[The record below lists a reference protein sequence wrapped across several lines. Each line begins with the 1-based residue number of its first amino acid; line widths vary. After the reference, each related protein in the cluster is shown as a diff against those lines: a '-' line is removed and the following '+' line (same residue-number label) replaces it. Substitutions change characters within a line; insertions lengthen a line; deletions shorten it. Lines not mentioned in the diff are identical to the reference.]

1 MLFIKKPY
9 LDLEKKFKDIMS
21 LHKKDLADHFVR
33 LEKIS
38 KSNLVYYQYYENL
51 KIHFQAIEQDVYPK
65 AQQAMD
71 QLLKLVKEHQN
82 KSFNLYYP
90 ATRTTLDIYQ
100 QSVED
105 LLNELQK
112 IMQPE
117 DETQSRIEQ
126 VKESIR
132 LLRTEYFNRRD
143 SLGLVESQF
152 TNLLKNLDDM
162 MINVDQ
168 KMDAGEYDDILVSI
182 NKMSKVTT
190 MVLGLLDQLPR
201 LCTLIQTVIP
211 DKLTKLVDDV
221 ENLVKLGYPLHH
233 LLIKDTIN
241 KAKDELEFCRN
252 KLNNFDV
259 KDMEKQLR
267 SIADRLDQ
275 FYPLFEKEKNAK
287 ITFDQEYEHI
297 YARVNQIE
305 KNFSK
310 LNAQMPKLK
319 EYYVFEDTKLKDI
332 ETIKVLIS
340 QLNMTKRGLD
350 TLVLSGTK
358 QPYSLQVD
366 KIMTLKTDSDKADAL
381 LQAFQVYTTG
391 LKQKVIDAHQSVNQ
405 YYLKF
410 KETEKLLLDLNIPS
424 LIEMHQEKFT
434 EYYQRLK
441 IVVDAFQIFPID
453 MNVIQ
458 ENLTFIQTDGDSMM
472 KDIQKTITLAKD
484 AERLLIQANKDRHRT
499 SDHQRI
505 IQLAEQA
512 FFEGKF
518 EKAYQETSNLLK
530 KITTIKPIK

>member
-21 LHKKDLADHFVR
+21 LHKKDLVDHFVR

-221 ENLVKLGYPLHH
+221 ETLVKLGYPLHH

-366 KIMTLKTDSDKADAL
+366 KITTLKTDSDKADAL

>member
-100 QSVED
+100 QSVEH

-221 ENLVKLGYPLHH
+221 ETLVKLGYPLHH

-366 KIMTLKTDSDKADAL
+366 KITTLKTDSDKADAL

-424 LIEMHQEKFT
+424 LIEMYQEKFT